1 MGKDKVMK
9 AIVQVCG
16 SVDPSLGKMV
26 SKTEK
31 SLGKINTKAAVV
43 SAAVVAGLSV
53 AAKELYDFGKA
64 SVESAGKFQSEMQ
77 NVATLLDGT
86 EEEVSSRISEM
97 QQEILSVSNETG
109 VATSEL
115 SDGMYQVVSAFGDSA
130 DSINILETAAK
141 SASAGGATTTDAIN
155 LLSAVTKAYGDTS
168 TDAVNKVSDLAFEAV
183 KLGQTTFPELAQ
195 NMGKVTSM
203 SNTLGVSQE
212 ELFGVFAAGTGVVG
226 GAAEVST
233 QLKAIYTKLQK
244 PTKEMSK
251 AMQSMG
257 YDTAQAMIE
266 GEGLQGTLDAIS
278 KYAED
283 TGTNL
288 SVLFGSSNAANLATA
303 LTGDLSDDLTEKTKA
318 MAEAA
323 GMTET
328 AFGRQEQSIEKVK
341 EKIKNL
347 GENFKTQVGLAILPM
362 VQNLAE
368 KALPMISS
376 AMEVLAPVLES
387 ILSDAITQIA
397 PLLEYI
403 FPEIISLIEEL
414 APIVG
419 IVLSN
424 LLPPILSLLKLIMP
438 ILIQAIHLVLP
449 VINQLLTALMPII
462 TELINGPLG
471 ELFDTLLSLMSDAA
485 GPLTAVISFLASML
499 TENLT
504 GALNAVMPIVNA
516 VINVFTNLISF
527 IQNVFAGNWSAAWG
541 NIIDIFKNIF
551 SGIGAYVKAPIN
563 GIINNINSFIAG
575 VNAIKIP
582 DWVPGVGGKT
592 LSIKKIPLL
601 AAGGF
606 TNGPSVAGEVPGQT
620 EAVISFLPS
629 VRDENIAIWQKAG
642 EMLGVSQQPTPLQ
655 LAGELINLDGFSLG
669 DMGATTIIYYDFSG
683 FEYHP
688 EINNNGNNNNN
699 DRNIIDELE
708 ENKYEFADWFEQWLS
723 LVTQED

>member
-1 MGKDKVMK
+1 MSKDKVMK

-26 SKTEK
+26 SNTEK
-31 SLGKINTKAAVV
+31 SFGKINTKAAIV
-43 SAAVVAGLSV
+43 SAAVVAGLGA

-86 EEEVSSRISEM
+86 EEEVSARVSEM

-130 DSINILETAAK
+130 DSINILDTAARA
-141 SASAGGATTTDAIN
+141 ASAGGATTTDAIN

-168 TDAVNKVSDLAFEAV
+168 TDAVNKVSDLAFETV
-183 KLGQTTFPELAQ
+183 KLGQTTFPELATSMQ
-195 NMGKVTSM
+195 KVTSM

-212 ELFGVFAAGTGVVG
+212 ELFGVFATSTGVVG
-226 GAAEVST
+226 EAAEVST

-244 PTKEMSK
+244 PTKEMSA
-251 AMQSMG
+251 AMSAMG

-266 GEGLQGTLDAIS
+266 AEGFQGTLNAIS

-288 SVLFGSSNAANLATA
+288 SVLYGSSNAANLATA
-303 LTGDLSDDLTEKTKA
+303 LTGDLADDLTEKTQA
-318 MAEAA
+318 MADAS

-328 AFGRQEQSIEKVK
+328 AFGRQEQSIEKVE

-419 IVLSN
+419 IILSN

-471 ELFDTLLSLMSDAA
+471 ELFNLILALMSDAA
-485 GPLTAVISFLASML
+485 GPLTAVISFLASAI

-504 GALNAVMPIVNA
+504 GALNAVMPIVTA
-516 VINVFTNLISF
+516 VINVFMSLIKF

-541 NIIDIFKNIF
+541 NIVDIFKNIF
-551 SGIGAYVKAPIN
+551 AGIAAYVKMPIN
-563 GIINNINSFIAG
+563 GIINRINSFIAG
-575 VNAIKIP
+575 VNSIKIP

-592 LSIKKIPLL
+592 LNIKKIPLL

-606 TNGPSVAGEVPGQT
+606 TNGPSIAGEVPGQT

-642 EMLGVSQQPTPLQ
+642 EMLGVNQQPTPLQ

-688 EINNNGNNNNN
+688 EIHNNGNNNN

-708 ENKYEFADWFEQWLS
+708 ENKYEFADWFEQWIS

>member
-26 SKTEK
+26 SNTDK
-31 SLGKINTKAAVV
+31 SLGKINTKAAIV
-43 SAAVVAGLSV
+43 SAAVVAGFG
-53 AAKELYDFGKA
+53 AATKELYDFGKA
-64 SVESAGKFQSEMQ
+64 AVENASTFQSEMQ

-86 EEEVSSRISEM
+86 EEQVHKRVSKM
-97 QQEILSVSNETG
+97 QQEIISVSNETG

-168 TDAVNKVSDLAFEAV
+168 NDAVNKVSDLAFETV

-212 ELFGVFAAGTGVVG
+212 ELFGVFATGTGVVG

-257 YDTAQAMIE
+257 YETAQAMIE
-266 GEGLQGTLDAIS
+266 SEGLQGTLDSIS
-278 KYAED
+278 DYAKKK
-283 TGTNL
+283 GTNL
-288 SVLFGSSNAANLATA
+288 SVLYGSSNAANLATA
-303 LTGDLSDDLTEKTKA
+303 LTGDLSDGLTRKTQA

-323 GMTET
+323 GMTDT
-328 AFGRQEQSIEKVK
+328 AFGRQEQSIEKVE

-368 KALPMISS
+368 DALPMIAS
-376 AMEVLAPVLES
+376 AIEVLTPILES
-387 ILSDAITQIA
+387 LLGDTLKQLT
-397 PLLEYI
+397 PLLEYM
-403 FPEIISLIEEL
+403 FPQILDMLVEFTPIIGDLLTTI
-414 APIVG
+414 
-419 IVLSN
+419 
-424 LLPPILSLLKLIMP
+424 LPPLFAILK
-438 ILIQAIHLVLP
+438 A
-449 VINQLLTALMPII
+449 AMPII
-462 TELINGPLG
+462 TWFAHFIADSLSGAIQNLTPLFNNVIAIIKGLIN
-471 ELFDTLLSLMSDAA
+471 F
-485 GPLTAVISFLASML
+485 
-499 TENLT
+499 
-504 GALNAVMPIVNA
+504 IVNIFSGKWEIA
-516 VINVFTNLISF
+516 W
-527 IQNVFAGNWSAAWG
+527 QNIVSVFA
-541 NIIDIFKNIF
+541 NIF
-551 SGIGAYVKAPIN
+551 SGIGNLVKAPIN
-563 GIINNINSFIAG
+563 SVLSIINNAIDSINKISFG
-575 VNAIKIP
+575 KKTVNIP
-582 DWVPGVGGKT
+582 
-592 LSIKKIPLL
+592 KIPLL
-601 AAGGF
+601 AKGGF
-606 TNGPSVAGEVPGQT
+606 TNGPSIAGEVPGQT

-629 VRDENIAIWQKAG
+629 VRDENIAIWKKAG
-642 EMLGVSQQPTPLQ
+642 EMLGVNPYQQHTPLQ

-688 EINNNGNNNNN
+688 EIHNNNGENNNE
-699 DRNIIDELE
+699 DKNIIDELE
-708 ENKYEFADWFEQWLS
+708 EHKYEFADWFEQWMS